1 MKASRLVLFFACL
14 ASLTAT
20 SNRNPSAAQIERQRL
35 RSNEGQNSAA
45 KKNSRAD
52 PTRAAVAQLPL
63 FFEANQGQTDPR
75 VRFLSRSSGYTLFL
89 TPTETVLAESRNDN
103 DKDGHGRFV
112 KLASATKSR
121 AVLRMKLAGANPAPI
136 LTGIDEL
143 PGKVNYLIGNDP
155 HAWHT
160 DIPIYSQVRARQVYP
175 GVDMVFHGDD
185 RQLEYDFVVS
195 PGADP
200 NQISFHVEVAT
211 LQLDPNGNLLLR
223 ARSDQIV
230 MHKPVVYQTIASQ
243 RRRVEGKFV
252 LRAGNEVSFQ
262 VAAYD
267 RTQSLVI
274 DPTISYATF
283 LGGAGDDQGR
293 VIVDTSTAGA
303 PKMYVPGKTADIA
316 TFPETSTK
324 LGASPGGSHYIFVA
338 KVDPTLTGAASLGYL
353 TFIGGNMNF
362 AGTAG
367 CDVDA
372 SSAGLDTSLGAAS
385 VEIVV
390 GGTTNCENYPV
401 TTGSHTSGPNDIFIT
416 RLHTAGNTL
425 DLSTFL
431 GGNGQEGIGSG
442 SLDTSGNVYIGSYT
456 TSIDLPVTAGAYST
470 KLNNGSAGFADCFV
484 AKLSRSFVVEYL
496 TYLNV
501 GAGTTSGQASALGCF
516 AAPDPSGR
524 IAVEGTTFS
533 STALSAPNGFQA
545 TFKGLLDLF
554 LMELDPTLSGTSQ
567 RTYASYFGGGGG
579 SFPGGGAFLKPSV
592 IALAG
597 ETQSGTTS
605 NPGNIPLTANAY
617 QSTNQADPASS
628 KGTGYVTV
636 VDLSK
641 TGAASLVFSSY
652 FGGTGGDERIQAL
665 AYDAVPGNTASY
677 RLVFGGQTTSTTL
690 PLKNA
695 MQSTLTG
702 GQNGWLAVLDVPSS
716 GSAAAALLFSSYIGG
731 NYTALGSQGT
741 NEQIEGIGTDS
752 AHTIYAAARTLSDNF
767 FAETTPATTVNGF
780 QTKCSSCFPTH
791 ASPADDTA
799 VFALPNPA
807 QTATSNTALASSL
820 NPSTAGQSVT
830 FTATVTG
837 VATPGTPT
845 GTVTFK
851 DGATTLSSVVLS
863 GGVAKFSTSTLTV
876 GTHSITAVY
885 GGDATFVGSTS
896 AVLSQVVDSSGGGG
910 AVTFTPTSLS
920 FTQQLVGAKSA
931 AKPVTLKNSGT
942 GALTIS
948 SIVAV
953 GNFSETNNCPASLAA
968 GLTCTISVSFTPSI
982 TGKVLGEVT
991 VTDNASGT
999 TQEIGLSGNGVTP
1012 LNFSP
1017 TSLSFGTVTAG
1028 TTTAAKI
1035 VTVINNSTTSLTM
1048 GWSLSGDYA
1057 IGATGTTCVASLAA
1071 KAKCNLAVT
1080 FTPHYNGAIN
1090 GALTL
1095 TYNAGFSPV
1104 EVPLSGS
1111 GTGGAVAPLTFT
1123 PTSLSFA
1130 SQLTG
1135 TSSAAKVV
1143 TVTNSSAGSVT
1154 IKSISA
1160 SGDYSA
1166 VASGATPCSNGLA
1179 LAATHTCTFSVT
1191 FKPSVNGTIPGAA
1204 WIADSSTQ
1212 SPQVLPVTGKGVV
1225 SVSLSPSSLNFG
1237 TVSKNTVSAPKTI
1250 TVTNDNQS
1258 TAVTITGIAVSGDY
1272 KVAAG
1277 TCTGSIVAKSKC
1289 TFSVSFA
1296 PTATGV
1302 INGVVSVSYASG
1314 GSPQVVN
1321 LSGTGQ

>member
-1 MKASRLVLFFACL
+1 MKASRLVLFFACI

-20 SNRNPSAAQIERQRL
+20 SSRNLSVAPIERQRL
-35 RSNEGQNSAA
+35 RSNKGQNSVA
-45 KKNSRAD
+45 KNNSRAD
-52 PTRAAVAQLPL
+52 LTRAAVTQLPL
-63 FFEANQGQTDPR
+63 FFEANQGQTNPR
-75 VRFLSRSSGYTLFL
+75 IRFLSRGSGYTLFL
-89 TPTETVLAESRNDN
+89 TPTETVLAESRSDEGGG
-103 DKDGHGRFV
+103 GHFV
-112 KLASATKSR
+112 KAANATESR
-121 AVLRMKLAGANPAPI
+121 AVLRMKLAGANPAPV
-136 LTGIDEL
+136 LTGVDEL

-155 HAWHT
+155 SAWHT
-160 DIPIYSQVRARQVYP
+160 GVPLYSQVRSEQVYP
-175 GVDMVFHGDD
+175 GVDLIFHGDEQ
-185 RQLEYDFVVS
+185 QLEYDFVIS

-200 NQISFHVEVAT
+200 GRVAFQIAGANGIE
-211 LQLDPNGNLLLR
+211 LDRQGNLVLHTPNNE
-223 ARSDQIV
+223 IW
-230 MHKPVVYQTIASQ
+230 MHKPVAYQMIGGQ
-243 RRRVEGKFV
+243 RRPVEGNFV
-252 LRAGNEVSFQ
+252 LRATEEIGFQ
-262 VAAYD
+262 IASYD
-267 RTQSLVI
+267 RSQPLVI

-283 LGGAGDDQGR
+283 LGGAGDDKG
-293 VIVDTSTAGA
+293 VVVVDTSTPGA
-303 PKMYVPGKTADIA
+303 PKVYVPGKTTDIT

-324 LGASPGGSHYIFVA
+324 LGVSPGGTHYVFVA
-338 KVDPTLTGAASLGYL
+338 KVDPALTGAASLDYL

-362 AGTAG
+362 AGAAG

-372 SSAGLDTSLGAAS
+372 SSAGLDTSLGPSS

-416 RLHTAGNTL
+416 RLHTAGNSI
-425 DLSTFL
+425 DVSIFF
-431 GGNGQEGIGSG
+431 GGNGQELIGGG
-442 SLDTSGNVYIGSYT
+442 SLDSSGNVYIGSYT
-456 TSIDLPVTAGAYST
+456 TSTDLPVTAGAYST
-470 KLNNGSAGFADCFV
+470 KLNNGSAGFEDCFV

-501 GAGTTSGQASALGCF
+501 GAGTTSGQSPDLGCF
-516 AAPDPSGR
+516 AAADPSGK

-533 STALSAPNGFQA
+533 STSLSVPNGFQT

-554 LMELDPTLSGTSQ
+554 LVELDPTLSGTSQ

-579 SFPGGGAFLKPSV
+579 TFPGGGAFVKPGV

-597 ETQSGTTS
+597 NTESGTTS

-617 QSTNQADPASS
+617 QSTNRADAASS

-636 VDLSK
+636 VDFSK

-652 FGGTGGDERIQAL
+652 FGGIGGDERIQAL
-665 AYDAVPGNTASY
+665 VYDAVPGNTASY
-677 RLVFGGQTTSTTL
+677 RLVFGGQTTSRSL

-716 GSAAAALLFSSYIGG
+716 GSGAPALLFSSYVGG
-731 NYTALGSQGT
+731 NYTAAGSQGT
-741 NEQIEGIGTDS
+741 NEQIQGLGTDP

-780 QTKCSSCFPTH
+780 QSKCGSCFPTH
-791 ASPADDTA
+791 ASPVDDTA

-807 QTATSNTALASSL
+807 QTATSTTALASSL

-830 FTATVTG
+830 FTATVIG

-851 DGATTLSSVVLS
+851 DGATTLSSVALS
-863 GGVAKFSTSTLTV
+863 GGVAKFSTTTLSV
-876 GTHSITAVY
+876 ATHSITAVY
-885 GGDATFVGSTS
+885 SGDPTFLTSTS
-896 AVLSQVVDSSGGGG
+896 AVLSQVVNSSGGGG

-931 AKPVTLKNSGT
+931 AKLVTLKNTGT

-948 SIVAV
+948 SVVAV

-968 GLTCTISVSFTPSI
+968 GLTCTISVSFTPSV

-991 VTDNASGT
+991 VTDNSSGT

-1017 TSLSFGTVTAG
+1017 TSLSFGTVTVG

-1035 VTVINNSTTSLTM
+1035 VSVINNSTTSLTI
-1048 GWSLSGDYA
+1048 SGVASGGYA
-1057 IGATGTTCVASLAA
+1057 IAATGTTCVASLAA

-1143 TVTNSSAGSVT
+1143 TVTNSSASSVT
-1154 IKSISA
+1154 INSVSA

-1191 FKPSVNGTIPGAA
+1191 FKPSVNGTIPGAV
-1204 WIADSSTQ
+1204 WIADSSAQ
-1212 SPQVLPVTGKGVV
+1212 NPQVLSVTGKGVV
-1225 SVSLSPSSLNFG
+1225 SVSLSPSTLNFG

-1250 TVTNDNQS
+1250 TVTNNNQS
-1258 TAVTITGIAVSGDY
+1258 TAVSITGIAVSGDY
-1272 KVAAG
+1272 KFAAG
-1277 TCTGSIVAKSKC
+1277 TCTGSVAAKSKC
-1289 TFSVSFA
+1289 TFTVSFA
-1296 PTATGV
+1296 PLATGL

-1314 GSPQVVN
+1314 GSPEVVN